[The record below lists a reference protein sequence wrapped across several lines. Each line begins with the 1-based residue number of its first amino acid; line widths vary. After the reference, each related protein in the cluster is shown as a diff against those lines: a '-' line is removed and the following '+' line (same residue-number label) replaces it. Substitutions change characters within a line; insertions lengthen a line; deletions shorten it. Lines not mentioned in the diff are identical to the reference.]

1 MAIYT
6 APYKQLLQSKFTT
19 MQIINPHI
27 IIKRRYMTTS
37 MYHQEELETIA
48 R

>member
-27 IIKRRYMTTS
+27 IKWRYMTTS